1 MIITDLVDLGLAI
14 AFAVVA
20 FAIAA
25 VLRHRTKA
33 ADRRNNRSQRD

>member
-20 FAIAA
+20 LAVAAI
-25 VLRHRTKA
+25 LRRRTKTA
-33 ADRRNNRSQRD
+33 ARRDERRERD